1 MFHQSIDLTTRNEN
15 MHLGFLIFPGFPMAC
30 LTSLIEPLR
39 AANEIAGRCAFRW
52 TLISEQG
59 NPVESS
65 AQVAFHPSASLG
77 GITGLDY
84 LVVLSPPNAQFDTP
98 RSSNAALRALE
109 RHGTVLGAVSGGVFP
124 LVRAGVMAD
133 RVCSVH
139 WCYAAAFADEFP
151 DHAMTDDVIMT
162 DGRRV
167 TVSGAAAAFDLSLM
181 LIDARLGPEIM
192 TEVACWFQH
201 QPGRGEGTRQRIPAL
216 RAAATADMMPEPVAS
231 AVQIMSENLEDPI
244 SIADICEQIDVSPR
258 HLERLFKKLTDKS
271 PLAYYRNLRL
281 AAARQ
286 LVMYSNKSMREIAL
300 AIGYSSAGPFRQRY
314 HETYGLPPEE
324 DRRKINVFRVQD
336 NRSVPSA

>member
-1 MFHQSIDLTTRNEN
+1 MFHHSVDLTTGNEN
-15 MHLGFLIFPGFPMAC
+15 IHLGFLIFPGFPMAC

-39 AANEIAGRCAFRW
+39 AANEIAGHKAFRW
-52 TLISEQG
+52 TLISEHG
-59 NPVESS
+59 TPVESS
-65 AQVAFHPSASLG
+65 AQVAFHPSASLSHMDA
-77 GITGLDY
+77 LDY
-84 LVVLSPPNAQFDTP
+84 LVLLSPPNAQFDNP
-98 RSSNAALRALE
+98 RHGNATLRILE

-124 LVRAGVMAD
+124 LVRAGVMAG
-133 RVCSVH
+133 RVSSVH

-151 DHAMTDDVIMT
+151 DHATTDDVIMT

-201 QPGRGEGTRQRIPAL
+201 QPGRGAGTRQRIPAL

-231 AVQIMSENLEDPI
+231 AVRIMSKNLEDPI
-244 SIADICEQIDVSPR
+244 SIADICDQIDMSPR
-258 HLERLFKKLTDKS
+258 HLERVFKKLTNKS

-286 LVMYSNKSMREIAL
+286 LVLYSNKSMREVAL

-314 HETYGLPPEE
+314 QETYGLPPEE
-324 DRRKINVFRVQD
+324 ERRKINVFRVQD